1 MKFLKSGE
9 FRTGDDSISCRGE
22 VFEDM
27 EVPVLVCLH
36 EIAPSY
42 MTTKTDMVTF
52 GTVRIESSNQGPQSL
67 AVEKLPEHQRKQLV
81 PAGEMLD
88 VANTA
93 VFLHDSVKF
102 APDEKGN

>member
-1 MKFLKSGE
+1 
-9 FRTGDDSISCRGE
+9 
-22 VFEDM
+22 M

-42 MTTKTDMVTF
+42 MTTKTEMVTF

-67 AVEKLPEHQRKQLV
+67 AVENLPEHQRKQLV